1 VLIHFNEEWRFRE
14 LGIVLIIVDRDR
26 QGRVRLSMADLGK
39 TEENDI

>member
-1 VLIHFNEEWRFRE
+1 VLIHFNEEWLLSE
-14 LGIVLIIVDRDR
+14 LGLVFIRVERDR